1 MTSVQQTAGTVH
13 SPRLRQMFAVIA
25 GIIVMALVAVAP
37 ATPALAGVFT
47 AHVISGK
54 GVSFVNVRQAATTS
68 SSVLRTIPA
77 GAAVGLNCYSSG
89 QAVAGPYGSSS
100 IWYSIDGGGYVSDAY
115 LETNSNSA
123 VTPSCSAPKPA
134 PAPATSGRAWGQTRA
149 TNTGVSGN
157 CTFGAYEKFK
167 AYAGVYPALSGNARY
182 WYSSAR
188 TTGWTTTLDAQ
199 INSIVVFQPGVKGAG
214 SVGHVAWV
222 DQTQARADGLYIH
235 VIEMNGWVGDGGGLG
250 KYNVRWV
257 KDVAGMSY
265 ILAPHR

>member
-1 MTSVQQTAGTVH
+1 MFRHPAQPLTSPP
-13 SPRLRQMFAVIA
+13 PRTRR
-25 GIIVMALVAVAP
+25 VAVAALVLGLSLTL
-37 ATPALAGVFT
+37 ATATVAEAGVFT
-47 AHVISGK
+47 AHVISGH
-54 GVSFVNVRQAATTS
+54 GVTGLNVRQSPNTTS
-68 SSVLRTIPA
+68 TVLRRLAP
-77 GAAVGLNCYSSG
+77 GAAVGLNCYQNG
-89 QAVAGPYGSSS
+89 TAVAGVYGTSSV
-100 IWYSIDGGGYVSDAY
+100 WYSIDGGGWVSDAY

-123 VTPSCSAPKPA
+123 VTPSCSAPAPAPA

-149 TNTGVSGN
+149 TNTGVAGN
-157 CTFGAYEKFK
+157 CTFGTYAKFK
-167 AYAGVYPALSGNARY
+167 EYTGVYPALSGNAMS

-188 TTGWTTTLDAQ
+188 ATGWTTTFDAQ
-199 INSIVVFQPGVKGAG
+199 VNSIVVFQPGVKGAG

-257 KDVAGMSY
+257 KNVAGMSY